1 MAASP
6 DGYESQYMNG
16 AEALVRSRRPMPWWF
31 FALLG
36 VALAVSVGSSIAA
49 GTFGALI
56 TAPLLIV
63 VGLLLSVLRVT
74 VTRSHLHVQLGL
86 WGPKIAIADIT
97 RITATDYP
105 VLRYG
110 GWGIRLGSDGS
121 WAYST
126 PGGTGRGVRVEY
138 RVDGRDKAVFVS
150 TDEADEIVR
159 VVSELKGGAATGVR
173 VEAEPT
179 AARASDEGVE
189 AEGRASEEASN
200 TARRDG

>member
-1 MAASP
+1 MAATP

-36 VALAVSVGSSIAA
+36 LALAVSVGSSIAA
-49 GTFGALI
+49 GTFAALI
-56 TAPLLIV
+56 TAPILIV

-105 VLRYG
+105 VMRYG
-110 GWGIRLGSDGS
+110 GWGIRLGADGS

-138 RVDGRDKAVFVS
+138 RVDGRDKAIFVS
-150 TDEADEIVR
+150 TDEADEIAR
-159 VVSELKGGAATGVR
+159 VVTELQGGAATGVR
-173 VEAEPT
+173 VEAGASPGDASGEAL
-179 AARASDEGVE
+179 AADEDST
-189 AEGRASEEASN
+189 REASN
-200 TARRDG
+200 RAQRGG